1 MSNVKNSGFLVIFRK
16 TESLDKPQQMLI
28 ISTKNLR
35 QVHTYRYM
43 NVFQKSPFCLKKISQ
58 LTR

>member
-35 QVHTYRYM
+35 
-43 NVFQKSPFCLKKISQ
+43 
-58 LTR
+58 

>member
-1 MSNVKNSGFLVIFRK
+1 MSNVKNSGFLVIFGK

-35 QVHTYRYM
+35 QAHTYRYM
-43 NVFQKSPFCLKKISQ
+43 NVFQKSSFCLKKSSQ

>member
-1 MSNVKNSGFLVIFRK
+1 MSNVKNSGFLVIFWK

-35 QVHTYRYM
+35 
-43 NVFQKSPFCLKKISQ
+43 
-58 LTR
+58 